1 METDVAEQK
10 SEIPEVKDNKASS
23 ADQNT
28 KIVNLQ
34 DIKAK
39 KQQPPID
46 LNHME
51 QVPEYVPKKKKNIFR
66 REKINLFTD
75 IEDEEEIIPEEA
87 QEEQPELEDFTSKED
102 ARSIAGEL
110 RKNIRTLFL
119 RSVVTGICTAVLLIF
134 GFFAEYHIFG
144 ADISPVA
151 YAATS
156 LVFLAIAIGACAT
169 TVFNGLKALVKLRA
183 NADSA
188 IAIATVVIAI
198 QSVVLLFMQD
208 ALAAGE
214 VHIYSALITGG
225 LLLNTLGN
233 LPWYAVSN
241 KTSTLLFPVQ
251 IKIRLS

>member
-1 METDVAEQK
+1 MKTDAVEQK
-10 SEIPEVKDNKASS
+10 SEVPEVEDNKTSS

-75 IEDEEEIIPEEA
+75 IEDEEEIIPEEV

-156 LVFLAIAIGACAT
+156 LGIF
-169 TVFNGLKALVKLRA
+169 
-183 NADSA
+183 
-188 IAIATVVIAI
+188 
-198 QSVVLLFMQD
+198 
-208 ALAAGE
+208 
-214 VHIYSALITGG
+214 
-225 LLLNTLGN
+225 GN
-233 LPWYAVSN
+233 CN
-241 KTSTLLFPVQ
+241 RRMCNHGF
-251 IKIRLS
+251 